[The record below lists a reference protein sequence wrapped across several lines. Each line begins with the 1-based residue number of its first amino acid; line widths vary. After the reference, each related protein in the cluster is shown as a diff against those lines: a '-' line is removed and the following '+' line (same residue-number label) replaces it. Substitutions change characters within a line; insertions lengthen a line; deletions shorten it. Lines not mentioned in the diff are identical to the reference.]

1 MNKALNELLEKAK
14 AVRATN
20 DALIE
25 SFQNYVQKLL
35 EQELNYEYISD
46 KESKENLRRNSA
58 LMSIYEARLNRLS
71 DDENFNHF
79 CRYVYLQIEGLLNFY
94 IKDKFKDILAF
105 KEDYKQCVLKRF
117 NKACEF
123 DFLTFL
129 TEYSNL
135 KEQKAKGEDAE
146 YLKVKGEFETKY
158 SGLLKKFVEKR
169 YELKVYLSKDEVENV
184 PKNSDF
190 SVILK
195 GAKEIKETYSDFDRI
210 PYSYKFEYFLMNAE
224 IPLSYKIIIDAL
236 TDFRN
241 KELSHIGEV
250 NHDDWSKNTK
260 SLKERKNF
268 IAIKEALSEL
278 NKIIEAEGKKSIPLV
293 DVAVVPE
300 PAVLAPPLPGPAE
313 TL

>member
-1 MNKALNELLEKAK
+1 
-14 AVRATN
+14 
-20 DALIE
+20 
-25 SFQNYVQKLL
+25 
-35 EQELNYEYISD
+35 
-46 KESKENLRRNSA
+46 
-58 LMSIYEARLNRLS
+58 
-71 DDENFNHF
+71 
-79 CRYVYLQIEGLLNFY
+79 
-94 IKDKFKDILAF
+94 
-105 KEDYKQCVLKRF
+105 
-117 NKACEF
+117 
-123 DFLTFL
+123 
-129 TEYSNL
+129 
-135 KEQKAKGEDAE
+135 
-146 YLKVKGEFETKY
+146 
-158 SGLLKKFVEKR
+158 
-169 YELKVYLSKDEVENV
+169 
-184 PKNSDF
+184 
-190 SVILK
+190 
-195 GAKEIKETYSDFDRI
+195 
-210 PYSYKFEYFLMNAE
+210 MNAE